1 MARRLF
7 FVDTVR
13 GGHAWITGEDAH
25 HLTRVLRVAPGQK
38 YEISD
43 NRSLYLA
50 EVETARKEEVS
61 FSIVEKLAAPE
72 PPVHTELFAA
82 LIRFE
87 RFEWIVEKATELGVQ
102 AVHPFVAE
110 RSEKGLEA
118 AARKR
123 LERWRRIAREASEQS
138 RRVTRP
144 EIREPLDGPPSG
156 PSADLRLML
165 DESTEAPAILHAI
178 PGERNPRARVS
189 LCIGPEGGWTPRE
202 RNGLE
207 EAGWIPASLG
217 RQILRAETAA
227 IAALAIVNAAW
238 GARAVP

>member
-25 HLTRVLRVAPGQK
+25 HLTKVLRVAPGQK

-43 NRSLYLA
+43 NRNLYLA
-50 EVETARKEEVS
+50 EVETARREEVS
-61 FSIVEKLAAPE
+61 FAIVDKLA
-72 PPVHTELFAA
+72 PPDPPAHTELFAA

-87 RFEWIVEKATELGVQ
+87 RFEWILEKATELGVQ

-123 LERWRRIAREASEQS
+123 LKRWRRIAREASEQS
-138 RRVTRP
+138 RRVTQP
-144 EIREPLDGPPSG
+144 EIHEPVDGPPYG
-156 PSADLRLML
+156 VSADLRLML
-165 DESTEAPAILHAI
+165 DESTDAPAILDAI
-178 PGERNPRARVS
+178 PGERNPRGQVS
-189 LCIGPEGGWTPRE
+189 LCVGPEGGWTPRE
-202 RNGLE
+202 RTGMQ
-207 EAGWIPASLG
+207 EAGWVPSSLG
-217 RQILRAETAA
+217 KQILRAETAA

-238 GARAVP
+238 RARAVP